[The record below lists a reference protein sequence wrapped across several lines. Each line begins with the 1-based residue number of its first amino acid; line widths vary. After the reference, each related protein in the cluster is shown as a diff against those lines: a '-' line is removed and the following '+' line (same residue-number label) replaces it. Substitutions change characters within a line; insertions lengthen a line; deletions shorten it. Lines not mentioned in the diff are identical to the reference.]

1 MDDPGGKRYLA
12 REQIE
17 LTKLMAE
24 IENSVS
30 VVKEQI
36 NALTVSFGRP
46 WLGETPFLPFILFQV
61 ETLHLKYLMIT
72 KNKTD
77 SDIRNTANRPKAP
90 NLDLSI
96 KAEPH
101 TLKQDEEMDSD

>member
-46 WLGETPFLPFILFQV
+46 
-61 ETLHLKYLMIT
+61 
-72 KNKTD
+72 
-77 SDIRNTANRPKAP
+77 
-90 NLDLSI
+90 
-96 KAEPH
+96 
-101 TLKQDEEMDSD
+101 